1 MGVQAYLQ
9 FALAL
14 VFVLGL
20 IGLLAW
26 LVRRFNLLGP
36 MAVKRGPERRLGV
49 IEMQMLGAKHRLVLV
64 RRDQVE
70 HLVLIG
76 PAGDLLV
83 EGNIAAPAT
92 GVRISSIVNPGGAP

>member
-1 MGVQAYLQ
+1 MGMQAYLQ

-36 MAVKRGPERRLGV
+36 MAVKRGPERRLSV

-76 PAGDLLV
+76 PSSDLLV
-83 EGNIAAPAT
+83 EGNIAAPEPNKFT
-92 GVRISSIVNPGGAP
+92 LPPTRPGDAA

>member
-36 MAVKRGPERRLGV
+36 MAVKRGTERRLSIV
-49 IEMQMLGAKHRLVLV
+49 EMQMLGAKHRLMLV
-64 RRDQVE
+64 RRDDVE

-83 EGNIAAPAT
+83 EGGIPAQDRSSFAASLSKT
-92 GVRISSIVNPGGAP
+92 GGGP

>member
-36 MAVKRGPERRLGV
+36 MAVKRGEARRLSV
-49 IEMQMLGAKHRLVLV
+49 VEMQMLGPKHRLILV
-64 RRDQVE
+64 RRDEVE
-70 HLVLIG
+70 HLVLTG
-76 PAGDLLV
+76 PSGDLLV
-83 EGNIAAPAT
+83 EGNIPVPGSTAKPASLDPRGTAP
-92 GVRISSIVNPGGAP
+92 